1 MIHHPQFD
9 LLLHLERLWQDV
21 RHGAR
26 VFARNPALTAIAVV
40 SIACGTGANVAMFSV
55 ADAMLLRPLPVAR
68 PGDLLAVGFKAENA
82 ARLEQG
88 HASYLDYQ
96 DVRARSR
103 SFDGILAYDYGTVGM
118 TLRPGDPPRVRV
130 ASFVSDNF
138 FSVLGVPLPIGPGF
152 HADEVSDGTPSR
164 VVILTDA
171 VWRADFDSD
180 PSIVGRAIRIGVTD
194 FTVVGVAPQSF
205 SGLHPVVREAVCLP
219 MGLLPVLV
227 DAHPSNLG
235 WRRNTCRVQCATYLV
250 PGATCDVLV
259 RRARC

>member
-1 MIHHPQFD
+1 
-9 LLLHLERLWQDV
+9 
-21 RHGAR
+21 
-26 VFARNPALTAIAVV
+26 
-40 SIACGTGANVAMFSV
+40 
-55 ADAMLLRPLPVAR
+55 
-68 PGDLLAVGFKAENA
+68 
-82 ARLEQG
+82 
-88 HASYLDYQ
+88 
-96 DVRARSR
+96 
-103 SFDGILAYDYGTVGM
+103 M
-118 TLRPGDPPRVRV
+118 TLRPGDRPRVRV
-130 ASFVSDNF
+130 AIFVSDNF

-171 VWRADFDSD
+171 VSRADFDSD
-180 PSIVGRAIRIGVTD
+180 PSIVGSAIRIGVTD